1 MVKVPPMYFSFF
13 PPRFGQL
20 SGFVEPI
27 AGLLGCITVQYIHM
41 LQPYALGFAAGAMIF
56 VIFDDVI
63 PEANKK

>member
-1 MVKVPPMYFSFF
+1 M
-13 PPRFGQL
+13 
-20 SGFVEPI
+20 EPI